1 MYYYRSYK
9 NSFFERYKCKMFS
22 KPCKL
27 IFLDRKLVDI
37 PNLFV
42 SLSSYYQFN
51 WRNDKLE
58 YLKVTLLYVL
68 STTSGK
74 MCRKMEK
81 LTRTNQW
88 HILLFHIVT
97 LTSPQK
103 FQTNKQDK
111 VEESKRA
118 EDNQM
123 MHFKLL
129 KTDILDI
136 SKEFQC
142 LLVQFPI

>member
-1 MYYYRSYK
+1 
-9 NSFFERYKCKMFS
+9 MFS

-51 WRNDKLE
+51 WRNNQLK

-81 LTRTNQW
+81 LTRTNQ
-88 HILLFHIVT
+88 
-97 LTSPQK
+97 
-103 FQTNKQDK
+103 
-111 VEESKRA
+111 
-118 EDNQM
+118 
-123 MHFKLL
+123 
-129 KTDILDI
+129 
-136 SKEFQC
+136 
-142 LLVQFPI
+142 